1 MFDRFTSGR
10 LALAALALTCG
21 AALAGPAA
29 AQNLTIQSGQPTGS
43 WYPAGV
49 AITQAMQAA
58 NPDLKVTVAPGGA
71 LENTRAASTGQDT
84 DMAMTYAS
92 SWHGGLSGSYPFKKK
107 WPDSRFVIALFETVY
122 HGGVALDSGID
133 SYADLA
139 DKRIMPGQKTWAT
152 NTMTVEILGQYGIT
166 YDSIR
171 EKGGKVEHVGYDDMA
186 RAMSDRQTDY
196 ISAFQ
201 GYPTALWINV
211 NNSRPIKFLPVPKDK
226 AQAIVD
232 KIPGLYLAKIPAGT
246 YEANADKDIDT
257 IGDVTIAIAH
267 KDYDPEVVYQFVK
280 TVMEQ
285 KQELMKASK
294 GLSFVGKETALT
306 GLVGGQIH
314 PGARKYFE
322 EIGMTLPP
330 EK

>member
-1 MFDRFTSGR
+1 MFGRFESGR
-10 LALAALALTCG
+10 MAVAAAALACG
-21 AALAGPAA
+21 TAFAGAAA

-49 AITQAMQAA
+49 AITQAMQAD
-58 NPDLKVTVAPGGA
+58 NPNLNVTVAPGGA
-71 LENTRAASTGQDT
+71 LENSRAASTGRDT

-92 SWHGGLSGSYPFKKK
+92 SWHGALRGSYPFKKE

-122 HGGVALDSGID
+122 HGGVAMDSGID

-166 YDSIR
+166 YDTIR
-171 EKGGKVEHVGYDDMA
+171 EKGGKVEHVGYGDMA

-211 NNSRPIKFLPVPKDK
+211 NNSRPIKFLPVPEDK

-246 YEANADKDIDT
+246 YEINADQDIAT
-257 IGDVTIAIAH
+257 IGDVTIALAH

-285 KQELMKASK
+285 KDELTKASK
-294 GLSFVGKETALT
+294 GLKFVSKETALT
-306 GLVGGQIH
+306 GLVDGEIH
-314 PGARKYFE
+314 PGARKYYE
-322 EIGMTLPP
+322 EIGIDLPP
-330 EK
+330 Q